1 MSIAMIPIKM
11 GRFHI
16 LEMNKPY
23 GSEIKYGIRSSMQK
37 RKKRRRN
44 YSYAA
49 QIRWF
54 LLTAPT

>member
-37 RKKRRRN
+37 RKKDGVTIVTPPKSDGF
-44 YSYAA
+44 Y
-49 QIRWF
+49 
-54 LLTAPT
+54 

>member
-49 QIRWF
+49 QIR
-54 LLTAPT
+54 